1 MKFEWD
7 ENKRRIN
14 LRKHGLDFANA
25 HQAFNDDAFV
35 IIDDREDYGE
45 ERYILL
51 SLMHER
57 IVVIAYT
64 VRGDT
69 IRIASSQCAKPTK
82 GREKVMPREDL
93 EQIKNTVEEEPDE
106 DINYSDIPP
115 LSEAQLSRM
124 RPLREVLPQAIP
136 QVRITLRLDA
146 DTVQWFKEEVQQST
160 GETYQNLINE
170 ALRYYIER
178 RRKPL
183 EEV

>member
-69 IRIASSQCAKPTK
+69 IRIISMRKANK
-82 GREKVMPREDL
+82 RERKSYVQRRFG
-93 EQIKNTVEEEPDE
+93 KN
-106 DINYSDIPP
+106 
-115 LSEAQLSRM
+115 
-124 RPLREVLPQAIP
+124 
-136 QVRITLRLDA
+136 
-146 DTVQWFKEEVQQST
+146 
-160 GETYQNLINE
+160 
-170 ALRYYIER
+170 
-178 RRKPL
+178 
-183 EEV
+183 

>member
-1 MKFEWD
+1 M
-7 ENKRRIN
+7 
-14 LRKHGLDFANA
+14 
-25 HQAFNDDAFV
+25 
-35 IIDDREDYGE
+35 
-45 ERYILL
+45 
-51 SLMHER
+51 S
-57 IVVIAYT
+57 
-64 VRGDT
+64 
-69 IRIASSQCAKPTK
+69 
-82 GREKVMPREDL
+82 REDL
-93 EQIKNTVEEEPDE
+93 EKIKNTIEEEPDE

-178 RRKPL
+178 RRRPL